1 MKSKSTPVR
10 KNLAY
15 SVADIARILNF
26 PESQIKRWLREFKK
40 SQLTV
45 EEVKDAKE
53 LSLTLDFHTLIEFYT
68 FYQLREQGVGPSRIN
83 KARAVL
89 ADVLNTR
96 YPFATANILT
106 DGRNVFFHA
115 DIGELIK
122 ADPTLQINIQEVVR
136 PFCNRIEF
144 GDDSLASKLYP
155 LGRESAIQLD
165 PKRQGGQPVVGDTE
179 ILSKSVF
186 DQFLNGNSVEALANR
201 FDLSEKEVKDV
212 IGFYEKK
219 QSA

>member
-1 MKSKSTPVR
+1 MKKKPAPAR
-10 KNLAY
+10 KNTTY
-15 SVADIARILNF
+15 SVDDIARILNF
-26 PESQIKRWLREFKK
+26 PETQIKRWLREFKR
-40 SQLTV
+40 SQLSSD
-45 EEVKDAKE
+45 EAKDDKE

-83 KARAVL
+83 KARAIL
-89 ADVLNTR
+89 AEVLNTR

-165 PKRQGGQPVVGDTE
+165 PNRQDGQPVVGETE
-179 ILSKSVF
+179 ILSQSVF